1 MTIYEI
7 DNAIID
13 AYEKAVDPETGE
25 VIDEDLFSS
34 IEQLQMDR
42 EQKCENV
49 ACWIKD
55 LQGDAEK
62 IKAEAKNLAA
72 RAKAAENKAERLK
85 AYLEWA
91 LDGQKLKTPRC
102 SISYRISKA
111 VEIDS
116 EALAFMPERFLRF
129 KDPEPDKKA
138 IGDAIK
144 AGEQIAGCKLVD
156 KVSMI
161 IK

>member
-7 DNAIID
+7 DNAIIE
-13 AYEKAVDPETGE
+13 AYEKAIDPETGE
-25 VIDEDLFSS
+25 VLDDAIFASL
-34 IEQLQMDR
+34 EQLQMER
-42 EQKCENV
+42 ETKCENI

-62 IKAEAKNLAA
+62 IKAEAKNLTA
-72 RAKAAENKAERLK
+72 RAKAAENKADRLK

-91 LDGQKLKTPRC
+91 LDGQKLKTARC
-102 SISYRISKA
+102 SISYRTSKA
-111 VEIDS
+111 VEIDP

-144 AGEQIAGCKLVD
+144 AGEVIDGCKLVEN
-156 KVSMI
+156 VSMI

>member
-1 MTIYEI
+1 MTLYEI
-7 DNAIID
+7 NNAIIQVL
-13 AYEKAVDPETGE
+13 EGAVDPETGE
-25 VIDEDLFSS
+25 VIDEDLFASL
-34 IEQLQMDR
+34 EQLQMER
-42 EQKCENV
+42 EAKCENV

-72 RAKAAENKAERLK
+72 RAKATENKAERLK

-102 SISYRISKA
+102 SISYRTSKA
-111 VEIDS
+111 VEIDP

-144 AGEQIAGCKLVD
+144 AGEEIAGCRLVE
-156 KVSMI
+156 KTSMI

>member
-1 MTIYEI
+1 MTLYEI
-7 DNAIID
+7 NEAIME
-13 AYEKAVDPETGE
+13 AYEKAIDPETGE
-25 VIDEDLFSS
+25 VIDDDLFQSL
-34 IEQLQMDR
+34 EQLQMER
-42 EQKCENV
+42 EAKCENV

-62 IKAEAKNLAA
+62 IKAEANNLAA

-91 LDGQKLKTPRC
+91 LKGEKLKTPRC
-102 SISYRISKA
+102 AISYRTSKA
-111 VEIDS
+111 VEIDP

-144 AGEQIAGCKLVD
+144 AGEEIAGCRLVE
-156 KVSMI
+156 KTSMI

>member
-13 AYEKAVDPETGE
+13 AYEKAIDPETGE
-25 VIDEDLFSS
+25 VLDEALLASL
-34 IEQLQMDR
+34 EQLQMER
-42 EQKCENV
+42 ETKCENI

-55 LQGDAEK
+55 LLGDAEK
-62 IKAEAKNLAA
+62 IKAEAKNLSA

-91 LDGQKLKTPRC
+91 LDGQKLKTARC
-102 SISYRISKA
+102 SVSYRTSKA
-111 VEIDS
+111 VEIDP

-144 AGEQIAGCKLVD
+144 AGEQIAGCRLVEN
-156 KVSMI
+156 VSMI